1 MPGIMIAGALIAA
14 TGIVV
19 GSPLIWVER
28 ALVVLVAASRVR
40 WPSPCRYLWW
50 PPLAPPPNSAC

>member
-1 MPGIMIAGALIAA
+1 MIAA